1 MSLNLSVLLTESAKK
16 YPAETAIIFD
26 SFKMTYGQLDAVT
39 NQFAQGLA
47 RLEIKRGDKVALLMP
62 NLPQFLIAYYG
73 ITKLGAVVVPL
84 NVLLKSGEIEYA
96 LNDSEALAMI
106 TWEGFLEEALK
117 GYKMAPLCRNLIV
130 AQAPGSSTPLPAA
143 EGVLKFED
151 LMKGNSPTF
160 DVAPTMPDDTAV
172 IIYTSGTT
180 GKPKGAELTHL
191 NMLFNAQI
199 SGDRL
204 IPSFPGDVALA
215 VLPLYHIFGQSSVM
229 NCTIGRGAALTMV
242 PRFDPGKVFEV
253 MQRDRVTIF
262 CGVPTM
268 YFALLNYPDRKK
280 YNITTLKYAIS
291 GGAAMPV
298 EVLYNFEKEFNVAVL
313 EGYGLSETSPT
324 VSFNVIEKP
333 RKAGSIGIPVW
344 GVEVKVFDKDDN
356 EVPDGETGEI
366 VVKGH
371 NVMKDYYNKPEATE
385 EAMRHNWF
393 HTGDLGYKDS
403 EGYFF
408 IVDRKKDM
416 IIRGGYNVYPREV
429 EEVMYQHPAVR
440 EVAIIGVPDPKWGE
454 EIKAYVSLK
463 TGATATPEELI
474 EYAKDKVAHYK
485 YPREVEILDELPKNS
500 TGKILKTELRQLSA
514 AKAGKS

>member
-16 YPAETAIIFD
+16 YPTETAIIYD
-26 SFKMTYGQLDAVT
+26 SFRMTYGQLDAVT

-47 RLEIKRGDKVALLMP
+47 RLDIHRGDKVALLMP
-62 NLPQFLIAYYG
+62 NLPQFIIAYFG
-73 ITKLGAVVVPL
+73 IVKLGAVVVPI
-84 NVLLKSGEIEYA
+84 NILLRSGEIEYA
-96 LNDSEALAMI
+96 LNDSEALALI
-106 TWEGFLEEALK
+106 TWEGFLPEAVP

-130 AQAPGSSTPLPAA
+130 AQAPGSSTPLPAV
-143 EGVLKFED
+143 EGAVKFED
-151 LMKGNSPTF
+151 LMKGVSPVF
-160 DVAPTMPDDTAV
+160 DVAATMPDDTAV

-191 NMLFNAQI
+191 NMLFNAQV

-204 IPSFPGDVALA
+204 IPTFPGDVGLA
-215 VLPLYHIFGQSSVM
+215 VLPLYHSFGQSSVM
-229 NCTIGRGAALTMV
+229 NCILGRGAALTLL
-242 PRFDPGKVFEV
+242 PRFDPAKVLEV
-253 MQRDRVTIF
+253 MERDHVTVF

-268 YFALLNYPDRKK
+268 YFSLLNCPERKK
-280 YNITTLKYAIS
+280 YNIKTLKYAVS
-291 GGAAMPV
+291 GGSAMPV
-298 EVLYNFEKEFNVAVL
+298 EVLYNFEKEFDVPVL

-344 GVEVKVFDKDDN
+344 GVEVKVFDKDDH
-356 EVPDGETGEI
+356 EVPVGEKGEI

-371 NVMKDYYNKPEATE
+371 NVMKGYYNRPEATA
-385 EAMRHNWF
+385 EAMTHDWL
-393 HTGDLGYKDS
+393 HTGDLGYKDE

-440 EVAIIGVPDPKWGE
+440 EVAVIGVPDAKLGE
-454 EIKAYVSLK
+454 EIKAFVSLK
-463 TGATATPEELI
+463 TGASITPAELV
-474 EYAKDKVAHYK
+474 EYARDKVAYYK
-485 YPREVEILDELPKNS
+485 YPREVAILDELPKNS
-500 TGKILKTELRQLSA
+500 TGKILKTDLRKLA
-514 AKAGKS
+514 VAKVS